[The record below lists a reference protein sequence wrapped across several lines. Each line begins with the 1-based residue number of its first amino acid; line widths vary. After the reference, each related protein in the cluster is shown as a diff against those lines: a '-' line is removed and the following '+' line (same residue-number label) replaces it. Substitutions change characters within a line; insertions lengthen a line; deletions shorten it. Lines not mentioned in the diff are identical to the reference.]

1 MTLSAYLSLFSPAD
15 ALGVVLILVSWLAMG
30 WRIEHPGAGNPSVS
44 ILMGEYRREWLRQ
57 MTERSPRIF
66 DAQILGTL
74 RANSSFFA
82 SSTMLAIGGAL
93 ALLGNSDQ
101 LRGIATDLGVERGP
115 ALFWEIKLLLVLLL
129 MVNAFLKFV
138 WANRLFG
145 YCGVLMGA
153 VPNEASDARALPRA
167 LKAAQINIFAARSF
181 NRGLRSI
188 YFAMA
193 AAGWFLGSWGLIG
206 ATLVTCAVLWRR
218 EFASQSRE
226 LLMRREEG

>member
-1 MTLSAYLSLFSPAD
+1 MILRDYLSLFTLID
-15 ALGVVLILVSWLAMG
+15 ALGVVVILASWLLIG
-30 WRIEHPGAGNPSVS
+30 WRIEHPGKAKPSVS
-44 ILMGEYRREWLRQ
+44 ILMGEYRREWLRK

-74 RANSSFFA
+74 RANVSFFA
-82 SSTMLAIGGAL
+82 SSTMIAIGGAL

-101 LRGIATDLGVERGP
+101 LRGIASDLGAERSP
-115 ALFWEIKLLLVLLL
+115 AVYWEIKLFLVLLFL
-129 MVNAFLKFV
+129 ANAFLKFV
-138 WANRLFG
+138 WSSRLFG

-153 VPNEASDARALPRA
+153 VPNEASDPKAIPRA

-188 YFAMA
+188 YFSLA
-193 AAGWFLGSWGLIG
+193 AACWFAGPWGLLAG
-206 ATLVTCAVLWRR
+206 TVVTCAMLWRR

-226 LLMRREEG
+226 LLMQVEED